1 MPFALRRDDT
11 FGISGR
17 HQRLEPQHAWSD
29 NNTNDVFFLMT
40 FNESRGCG
48 GIIYKLKEDYSEWD
62 DLGIMSFHASSFF
75 PLWQD
80 AFLLGTTRGHIQFV
94 DKDPVLVSLVNKN
107 LMHGFDAKPIKKI
120 FHTSGETVFLA
131 QSEDGII
138 DYFDIILAPDR
149 SAIQIRTTRYAG
161 WLVPED
167 PSALITDV
175 LRWPD
180 AEGVH
185 FHAILIKNKIF
196 LVDNYTSN
204 KIDEFTLSARALAI
218 TWVPAHNTSIYCV
231 LENGTIEIVSFRRH
245 RDLHY
250 DFFDQDL
257 SQTIDY
263 QRGRDVVA
271 ACFLKEEELIV
282 LLLHAEGSNDLTLV
296 VMNFGGEVLCSDN
309 WLEMGYNQTELYDPK
324 LIPAYDTNNFI
335 VSFRHK
341 MLGENEFF
349 CYTAKFSVIITDDGG
364 AAPAAGGGAA
374 PVRRGAKRPAPAD
387 DAPEFVKKAY
397 LMEILSHLPKEER
410 EALLQMT
417 PDMQEKL
424 KAESCSICLR
434 DYNSKVTDKDEVTP
448 VVAECGHIVCDDCAP
463 QLPDGSCPECRVPF
477 RKAEFELLLV

>member
-1 MPFALRRDDT
+1 MPFALRRDHT
-11 FGISGR
+11 FGTSGR

-29 NNTNDVFFLMT
+29 NNTNDVFYFMSI
-40 FNESRGCG
+40 EEGR
-48 GIIYKLKEDYSEWD
+48 IYKLEEDYFQ
-62 DLGIMSFHASSFF
+62 LHFFGINSSLASTFF

-80 AFLLGTTRGHIQFV
+80 AFLLGTARGYINFV
-94 DKDPVLVSLVNKN
+94 DNENGRLVSLANRN
-107 LMHGFDAKPIKKI
+107 LLHGFDPKPIKKI
-120 FHTSGETVFLA
+120 FHTSGERLFMA

-149 SAIQIRTTRYAG
+149 SAIEIRTTHNAG
-161 WLVPED
+161 WLDPED

-180 AEGVH
+180 AERVH
-185 FHAILIKNKIF
+185 FHAILIKNKIC
-196 LVDNYTSN
+196 LVDNYSSN
-204 KIDEFTLSARALAI
+204 KIDAFTLSARALAI

-257 SQTIDY
+257 SQTIEY

-282 LLLHAEGSNDLTLV
+282 LLLHAEGSSDLTLV

-341 MLGENEFF
+341 MIGENEFY